1 MTTRRTRLIPEIL
14 LATLALL
21 GVTGCDRLEKT
32 ETVSNSKSIP
42 VVFEC
47 AANGSG
53 WATVAKKGNANTS
66 PLFTWETTEFGPE
79 WTPEQRCYEVSDRL
93 TKAVAA
99 SGNSWQNLQI
109 TTGKVDNGA
118 TVICWR
124 KSEQEICNQENML
137 VTLNQ
142 ENAKNPSAALNRI
155 AKVVNNDAYA
165 PPVEEGKPLP
175 EVIFLKDLVGPVL
188 SEGNSIVNN

>member
-14 LATLALL
+14 VATLALL

-32 ETVSNSKSIP
+32 ETVSKSDSRP
-42 VVFEC
+42 LFFEC
-47 AANGSG
+47 ASNGSG
-53 WATVAKKGNANTS
+53 WATYAKKGNATSS
-66 PLFTWETTEFGPE
+66 PLITWETTEFGSE
-79 WTPEQRCYEVSDRL
+79 WTPEERCYEVSDRL
-93 TKAVAA
+93 TKAVAV
-99 SGNSWQNLQI
+99 SGNSWKNLQL

-124 KSEQEICNQENML
+124 KSEQETCNQENML

-155 AKVVNNDAYA
+155 FKVGEGLAEAA
-165 PPVEEGKPLP
+165 PLEEGTPLP
-175 EVIFLKDLVGPVL
+175 EVIWLKDWVGSVL
-188 SEGNSIVNN
+188 SEGNSIFN